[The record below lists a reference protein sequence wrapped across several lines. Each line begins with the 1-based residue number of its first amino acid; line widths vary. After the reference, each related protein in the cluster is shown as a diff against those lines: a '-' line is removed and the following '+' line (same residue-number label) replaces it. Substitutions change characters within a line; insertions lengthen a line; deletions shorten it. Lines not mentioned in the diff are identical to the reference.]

1 MKKYIFSLFIL
12 CFSFLFLAGCN
23 SAQTSQSP
31 IQLQAT
37 IAIEPEYD
45 NITVLGKFIIAEKD
59 NQSAIYSYN
68 GTTYQLIAPLGTY
81 VTEPNFTNCSTGN
94 TLSVYTEE
102 YDDNGNVIIK
112 NGLIDLQGN
121 IVCPLESDNFFEIYI
136 DQFYRLKDYK
146 KQETR
151 FYDGNGTL
159 IAKAPSNNRDSMIL
173 AEHNG
178 QFFAYTQSSYDP
190 SIASANIYNKD
201 GNKTLSSDYKNIMVF
216 GDYILLTTQDNTYG
230 IIDWKGNVIIPFD
243 YNILSR
249 ASNITDDS
257 FQWFTVQDKTLY
269 TDYLM
274 NINGEKF
281 LEGCNYEFLTILPD
295 KNVEATKDHKK
306 GVVTLDNE
314 ILIDFNYDYI
324 NTFSFNDKLYLYCG
338 TQNNLKQYNKDISI
352 SLYDENYHQIASF
365 EHQDDS
371 SFKNSPQFGVYT
383 IKNNSGNMGTYDYNG
398 NIIVPFNYQT
408 VKTLN
413 ATHYVVQQHNQ
424 YYLFDS
430 QSQSIISQPFDSIYF
445 NQELVIA
452 EKNGKQSFFN
462 HNCEPIHLSS
472 DSITT
477 LVDTED
483 KDTHYLDN
491 QDGSKSIVIPTIS
504 DSGKKGIAVIPCI

>member
-1 MKKYIFSLFIL
+1 MKKYIFSLFVI

-23 SAQTSQSP
+23 STQTPQS
-31 IQLQAT
+31 IQLPVNT
-37 IAIEPEYD
+37 SIVPEYD
-45 NITVLGKFIIAEKD
+45 DIQILGNFVIAEKD
-59 NQSAIYSYN
+59 DKSAIYSYD
-68 GTTYQLIAPLGTY
+68 GITYQLIAPLGTY
-81 VTEPNFTNCSTGN
+81 VTEPNFSNCSTGN

-102 YDDNGNVIIK
+102 YDDNGNIIIK

-121 IVCPLESDNFFEIYI
+121 IVCPFESDNFFEIYI

-151 FYDGNGTL
+151 FYDDNGTL
-159 IAKAPSNNRDSMIL
+159 IAKAPSNGRDSMIL

-178 QFFAYTQSSYDP
+178 QFFAYTQSSYD
-190 SIASANIYNKD
+190 SSVASANLYNKD
-201 GNKTLSSDYKNIMVF
+201 GNKILSSDYKNIMIF

-230 IIDWKGNVIIPFD
+230 IIDWEGNIIIPFD
-243 YNILSR
+243 NNILSR

-257 FQWFTVQDKTLY
+257 FQWFTVQDKTPY

-295 KNVEATKDHKK
+295 KNVRATKDHKK

-324 NTFSFNDKLYLYCG
+324 NTFSFNDKLYLYCE

-371 SFKNSPQFGVYT
+371 SFKNYPQFGIYT
-383 IKNNSGNMGTYDYNG
+383 VKNNSGDMGAYDYNG
-398 NIIVPFNYQT
+398 NIVVPFNYQS
-408 VKTLN
+408 VKALN

-430 QSQSIISQPFDSIYF
+430 QSQSVISQPYDSIVF
-445 NQELVIA
+445 NKELVIA
-452 EKNGKQSFFN
+452 EKNKKQSFFN
-462 HNCEPIHLSS
+462 HNCEPIQLSYNS
-472 DSITT
+472 NQALNIQLEDDETYYLSNQNGSNSIAILTT
-477 LVDTED
+477 
-483 KDTHYLDN
+483 
-491 QDGSKSIVIPTIS
+491 S
-504 DSGKKGIAVIPCI
+504 DSGKKGVAVIPCI